1 MNDVLTIAFDRDET
15 DKDLTAL
22 CVGSKYNG
30 EFYVRNILLGDR
42 AERAYKMLTEV
53 EREEGEPV

>member
-1 MNDVLTIAFDRDET
+1 MNDVLMITFDRDET
-15 DKDLTAL
+15 GKDLTAL

-30 EFYVRNILLGDR
+30 EFTVRNILLGDR